1 MWTRERPEV
10 TAMARTTA
18 KQVLDRVDAL
28 LPNGYA
34 RAEKLR
40 WLAQA
45 EGFVRR
51 ELCRETGEL
60 PVLTEETELTA
71 DQYEARVAGVTERF
85 PFLVAR
91 DDAGN
96 VAGFAYLSDF
106 NPRSGYRHT
115 ADLSIYTAPDLRGAG
130 LGAALLAAIEAEGRK
145 MGITNLIS
153 IITDENAASCR
164 FHEKN
169 GFVKEGHLHD
179 IAVKFGRRCGVCHYR
194 KELG

>member
-1 MWTRERPEV
+1 
-10 TAMARTTA
+10 MANITA
-18 KQVLDRVDAL
+18 KQVLEQVDAL
-28 LPNGYA
+28 VPNQYT

-115 ADLSIYTAPDLRGAG
+115 ADLSIYTAPDLRGVG

-179 IAVKFGRRCGVCHYR
+179 IAVKFGRRCGVCYYR

>member
-1 MWTRERPEV
+1 MIITRLEQRDIP
-10 TAMARTTA
+10 
-18 KQVLDRVDAL
+18 
-28 LPNGYA
+28 G
-34 RAEKLR
+34 
-40 WLAQA
+40 
-45 EGFVRR
+45 
-51 ELCRETGEL
+51 CREIYNYYVKNTNFSL
-60 PVLTEETELTA
+60 EETELTA

-115 ADLSIYTAPDLRGAG
+115 ADLSIYTAPDLRGVG
-130 LGAALLAAIEAEGRK
+130 LGAVLLAALCHELGHYAAIEAEGRK

-179 IAVKFGRRCGVCHYR
+179 IAVKFGRRCGVCYYR